1 MEKVRAWLRAHPGL
15 TVAAVEWAIFAD
27 LERLCGCLDAGFW
40 DTLGHLWLVDWK
52 HIADFTKDKEED
64 SKGQLNFYRWVLE
77 RYYRLTIARMVVVVV
92 HASHKVYAEIEVPRN
107 DDAVRELILV
117 RSRPQAAP
125 VRTSSQ
131 VAAKA
136 PVAGHKHAR
145 TVAFAGRFPPQQLSL
160 LKTLVDDGGWKFAG
174 ARAAVDVLHPPGKCG
189 GPHSRAGGHS
199 CRSEGCCGGP
209 CNAASNACIHSGRQR
224 CTAATT
230 TGPSQAETRG

>member
-27 LERLCGCLDAGFW
+27 LELLCGCLDAGFW

-64 SKGQLNFYRWVLE
+64 RKVQLNLYRWVLE

-145 TVAFAGRFPPQQLSL
+145 TIAFAGRFPPQQLSL

-174 ARAAVDVLHPPGKCG
+174 ARAAVDVLHPQGKCG
-189 GPHSRAGGHS
+189 GPDSRAGGLS
-199 CRSEGCCGGP
+199 CRVK
-209 CNAASNACIHSGRQR
+209 NR
-224 CTAATT
+224 
-230 TGPSQAETRG
+230 